1 MGRKMDTELTVT
13 QIGGFYNQLYNLE
26 NDIFSSSDDK
36 NSLNMNTLFWADL
49 FQKNNIKSI
58 VDELC
63 KNKTLGSTK
72 LQAVRNNPICFLQKV
87 DEALTRIRYQNLS
100 AEECFNYLETLQIV
114 CHIHTVLYSFPFE
127 LTLYEGYKHDQFSAK
142 DLKRNS
148 LLRYCNPYYDFI
160 KNVIIP
166 SIDLKSIKILWLR
179 GRPNLS
185 GICLVRLLKEKYP
198 NMVTVLI
205 DNNTEFFSF
214 SKISAL
220 LKKNREFFSV
230 FDCVVLN
237 DNTDTYNQLRSCF
250 YDNRNINT
258 VNNIIFSPDQGKTIV
273 STQRSFVKE
282 QPVHVTD
289 TELNMRKVINLK
301 LFPSNQ
307 CYWNKCTF
315 CAINKKYL
323 CTKNNW
329 ETSYPI
335 AQLKYLN
342 NLGLSEFWSLDEAV
356 PVEQLHSLSQ
366 SIIDNQFN
374 FSWHVRT
381 RIEKEILQNN
391 LPVKLKNAGLK
402 HILFGFESASPR
414 VLKLMNKTDDIIN
427 YVQTAEKIVKV
438 FNDLEIYVHFPIIIG
453 YPTET
458 QRERE
463 ETYKFLS
470 YLVNKYPYFSFNIN
484 ILRLD
489 ISSKLYTSWEK
500 FDISLLEYPC
510 EPSDFIG
517 NSIMWTANI
526 NHIEASTLQQQAEA
540 QMKQQ
545 FPWYPDGALINIT
558 SFYAMWEYSR
568 SQLNCS
574 NVSTTIRQEMI
585 FDDSQTFAINDNTAL
600 FEDEEGLFCLYNFN
614 NHQSVRGGKMILDV
628 IIEINQNPK
637 INLLLQHYRQ
647 TPVYRFI
654 HDLIRCG
661 FICVSS

>member
-1 MGRKMDTELTVT
+1 MDTELTVT

-114 CHIHTVLYSFPFE
+114 CHIHTVLYSLPFE

-258 VNNIIFSPDQGKTIV
+258 VNNIIFSPDHGKTIV

-381 RIEKEILQNN
+381 RIEKEILKNN

-414 VLKLMNKTDDIIN
+414 VLTLMNKTDDIIN

-484 ILRLD
+484 ILSLD

-526 NHIEASTLQQQAEA
+526 NHIEVSTLQQQAEA